1 VDYQVRPGGSPTL
14 LARPSHQDRTDSLK
28 AGLCKPGAASVPNA
42 HLHVFKRPAPFFKR
56 PTPFV
61 QTPSSIC
68 SNAPLHRFKRSS
80 PMRRPLFSV
89 MPPQTPQISCDSAE
103 YMAFVFLG
111 TLGVIAVPV
120 GVPGVSLLLLV
131 MKTRELRETD
141 AQVFSGLILLLRKA
155 TR

>member
-1 VDYQVRPGGSPTL
+1 
-14 LARPSHQDRTDSLK
+14 
-28 AGLCKPGAASVPNA
+28 
-42 HLHVFKRPAPFFKR
+42 
-56 PTPFV
+56 
-61 QTPSSIC
+61 
-68 SNAPLHRFKRSS
+68 
-80 PMRRPLFSV
+80 